1 MVKNQKGGKKM
12 RINLYVHYD
21 SVTSHIMTRGINLMP
36 TDFDA
41 KYVPNN
47 MILAEAPSNFGKY
60 DVRTNFKIL
69 RGKPEVLEYLNYCRK
84 EKVRVSNWMDFE
96 SVSMMHQLTPNEIA
110 EILYLFHANQ
120 TLRSAFFY
128 KLQNNYA
135 FLTLPNGLIKTY
147 YRYSQHFNLRFQR
160 VLQEQMQILL
170 NEGCSFFFKKK
181 EIAKPVPEAIVEQ
194 IAPLFTKGLKI
205 DFAQAYDTAG
215 QWFVPLFIIEDEL
228 TLLTSNQSQTDQ
240 VGQLVYNYQEKI
252 WQVELNSN

>member
-84 EKVRVSNWMDFE
+84 EK
-96 SVSMMHQLTPNEIA
+96 
-110 EILYLFHANQ
+110 
-120 TLRSAFFY
+120 
-128 KLQNNYA
+128 K
-135 FLTLPNGLIKTY
+135 
-147 YRYSQHFNLRFQR
+147 
-160 VLQEQMQILL
+160 
-170 NEGCSFFFKKK
+170 
-181 EIAKPVPEAIVEQ
+181 
-194 IAPLFTKGLKI
+194 
-205 DFAQAYDTAG
+205 
-215 QWFVPLFIIEDEL
+215 
-228 TLLTSNQSQTDQ
+228 
-240 VGQLVYNYQEKI
+240 VGQTF
-252 WQVELNSN
+252 VEAYCK